1 MNEFFQQRLR
11 LHQKTMQR
19 YLKYV
24 FNDHFALT
32 MTFLVG
38 GLGLYYSNTLKTLP
52 KGFTWGTVIVLGVW
66 LIALHIGQFASL
78 AKPAD
83 AVFLLPKEKQMRG
96 YLTQAF
102 KYSCYLPF
110 GVLVLIGG
118 ATMPLVVLA
127 TGMAFSTFAFFLLTL
142 WGLKFSQ
149 LQIQRMDL
157 FQDMEKATKNAYLLW
172 WMISLATLSVGL
184 FIYPLIGMLLSFLQ
198 MYLFHNLCWQ
208 KMQAPLDWDK
218 MIATE
223 QHRLYRLYR
232 FINLFTD
239 VPEITAQIKRR
250 KYMDGF
256 LGNIKFMQKN
266 TYLYLYAR
274 RFVRGTE
281 FSGLYL
287 RLLALGSILLV
298 FIVERWFALGIGALF
313 IYLIGFQLLPLY
325 HQFQYMTSVQL
336 YPVSEKQKLR
346 AIQTLLRIAL
356 LAVAM
361 IFSVISSVVIATWAD
376 RAIVTGGF
384 FIVAILFVELYV
396 PYRLNKGIR

>member
-1 MNEFFQQRLR
+1 MKEFFRQRLN
-11 LHQKTMQR
+11 LHQKNMQR

-38 GLGLYYSNTLKTLP
+38 GLGLYYSNILKTLP
-52 KGFTWGTVIVLGVW
+52 KEFIWGTPIVLVIW
-66 LIALHIGQFASL
+66 LVALQIGQFASL

-83 AVFLLPKEKQMRG
+83 AVFLLPKEKQMRD

-110 GVLVLIGG
+110 GVLLLIGG
-118 ATMPLVVLA
+118 ATMPLVVLS
-127 TGMAFSTFAFFLLTL
+127 TGKDFSSFTFFLVIL
-142 WGLKFSQ
+142 WCLKFSQ
-149 LQIQRMDL
+149 LQIQRMAL
-157 FQDMEKATKNAYLLW
+157 FQDMEKAVKNAFVLW
-172 WMISLATLSVGL
+172 WIISLATLSVGL
-184 FIYPLIGMLLSFLQ
+184 FIYPLIGVLVAFLQ
-198 MYLFHNLCWQ
+198 AYLFHNLCWQ

-250 KYMDGF
+250 KYLDGILSKITF
-256 LGNIKFMQKN
+256 NQKN

-274 RFVRGTE
+274 SFIRGTE

-287 RLLALGSILLV
+287 RLLGLGSILLV
-298 FIVERWFALGIGALF
+298 FITERWFALGVGVLF

-325 HQFQYMTSVQL
+325 HQFQYMTSAQL
-336 YPVSEKQKLR
+336 YPVAEQQKLS
-346 AIQTLLRIAL
+346 ALQTLLRMAL
-356 LAVAM
+356 LVVAL
-361 IFSVISSVVIATWAD
+361 IFSVISSLVVASWMDRGIIVLSFFVIA
-376 RAIVTGGF
+376 V
-384 FIVAILFVELYV
+384 LFVELYV
-396 PYRLNKGIR
+396 PYRLKKNQ